1 MISAREE
8 KSRYYGDF
16 RGVDFSSDHTQ
27 VLDQRLAYSVNMY
40 KDYQSGNGGG
50 IETIPGFRRI
60 VDTLDKEEIYAIHSC
75 KFNIEEREVGRVL
88 IHAGKNLYLL
98 LDDISDVSTG
108 VSQEKVVEVP
118 EAKAESTNTYEI
130 TVDFKL
136 GTILAA
142 VKTYNGDLLDFVK
155 TGGDNYEESKCTYTI
170 TFSSNAI
177 TKGDF
182 VILSYVEMHLYGS
195 IWAEMAQN
203 KSESFVFNNKLYI
216 IDGKNYLVYDGTS
229 ISNALDNA
237 YIPTTYKNI
246 IPAGENADAGM
257 AYEERNILQPKFKNT
272 FYADGTNLEFTLSE
286 RWVDLDKV
294 IVYGSLKEW
303 GTDYGYDSQTGT
315 ITFKEGKAPPA
326 PSEKICPENYITGYP
341 ENYAGVEITASKP
354 RDSSVIT
361 KCKIS
366 AIFDDRVFLSG
377 NPDNPN
383 IIYFCGRSNVTGF
396 TDPTYFP
403 ETNFVR
409 DGVGAAGITGL
420 IPVADT
426 LMALKAESEQ
436 DGAVYYHRENATG
449 EDLHP
454 KDYPSARGL
463 SGIGCLGACT
473 NFLDDPVFVSKR
485 GLEGISKLQIAS
497 ERSIEHRSSLIDA
510 KLVNIGAEAL
520 KNAKLEEW
528 NGYLLLLVDG
538 KIFMADS
545 RQRYADSTGAMQYEW
560 YYLEDIGVYN
570 GGWSEYVYDDTLP
583 HELINTESNTESVVI
598 NGKTYGLAVH
608 PTPNVVANPDNE
620 TISSIDE
627 GKRRF
632 YFKLEDG
639 KAYICKATGAKI
651 GGTFVKA
658 TTLKVIDNNILF
670 GTPNGVICSFNF
682 DQRNEYGEIPSK
694 YYNFD
699 GRTIFSGAA
708 TKMDSCGI
716 PHLTKN
722 TIKKSTVIKTK
733 AIPSSTVKVKVRTN
747 VKPYEQ
753 VARISSSR
761 FDFDDVDFADFSF
774 VVTED
779 TIFSIKEKEKKWVEK
794 QYFLYSDEYC
804 KPLSLFYISYRY
816 TIVGRIK

>member
-50 IETIPGFRRI
+50 IETIPGFRR
-60 VDTLDKEEIYAIHSC
+60 VVEVYGEIFAIHSF
-75 KFNIEEREVGRVL
+75 KFKSDGGEITKVL
-88 IHAGKNLYLL
+88 IHAGNKLYEWQTYPKPAH
-98 LDDISDVSTG
+98 IT
-108 VSQEKVVEVP
+108 QEMSVKIPEVK
-118 EAKAESTNTYEI
+118 EGTTNKYEI
-130 TVDFKL
+130 TVELDSGANLLSVNTYKGDGL
-136 GTILAA
+136 TVELDGLEIIKEDDGK
-142 VKTYNGDLLDFVK
+142 KTKYIITFINDRTKITEGDL
-155 TGGDNYEESKCTYTI
+155 I
-170 TFSSNAI
+170 TLVYSN
-177 TKGDF
+177 KGTEVLF
-182 VILSYVEMHLYGS
+182 EY
-195 IWAEMAQN
+195 MATN

-216 IDGKNYLVYDGTS
+216 IDGKNYLVYNGTS
-229 ISNALDNA
+229 ISKALDNA

-246 IPAGENADAGM
+246 MPAGENANAGM

-272 FYADGTNLEFTLSE
+272 FYADGTNRVFKLSE
-286 RWVDLDKV
+286 KEATLIEVK
-294 IVYGSLKEW
+294 VYGINQVFGREDATNMLS
-303 GTDYGYDSQTGT
+303 YDFDTGT
-315 ITFKEGKAPPA
+315 ITFNELLPPPPA
-326 PSEKICPENYITGYP
+326 PSEKGYP
-341 ENYAGVEITASKP
+341 ENYAGVEITAEKK

-473 NFLDDPVFVSKR
+473 NFLDDPVFISKR

-510 KLVNIGAEAL
+510 KLVNLGEEAL

-583 HELINTESNTESVVI
+583 PELANTEFVEVDGTSYFSAI
-598 NGKTYGLAVH
+598 H

-682 DQRNEYGEIPSK
+682 DKRNEYGEIPSK